1 MISQELREEI
11 LLFFENIPKYYG
23 CKTEIVE
30 GLHLKHQAEDAQKS
44 TWNLSEFTLIRSAY
58 RNTGEHFMLEGEKM
72 YYEISAA
79 KLVDFK
85 QTKRHSYELVEQ
97 YSEDVFRMTQL
108 RFHSKY

>member
-1 MISQELREEI
+1 MISEEI
-11 LLFFENIPKYYG
+11 RSQILDFFESIDQYYG

-30 GLHLKHQAEDAQKS
+30 GIHLSHEADNAQKS

-85 QTKRHSYELVEQ
+85 QTKRHSYELMEQ
-97 YSEDVFRMTQL
+97 YADSVFRITKF